1 MSATTVTGGQL
12 HLGTSDLLDHAKGIE
27 SLLRENAAAGEAAGQ
42 LAPDVVEALNDGRTL
57 GMWVPAALGGSEL
70 TPRQSLELLEQLAY
84 GDASTSWVVM
94 AAALSIGAAGAYL
107 PDAGVAQIFTG
118 EHIPVMAGQG
128 TRPGTARPVD
138 GGYEVSGSWSFA
150 SGIKHAEFIHTAA
163 IVEGTGEPRIFNP
176 RVEQATFTDNWD
188 VLGLRATGS
197 IDYDLDAVFVPEELS
212 HPVLIDVPVRGGSLY
227 RLGIINFAGM
237 CHAGWALGVGRRLLD
252 ELREL
257 VAARA
262 GRAGT
267 FTDSAAFHEGFA
279 EAEVRLRAARALAFE
294 TWADIEKS
302 LDVGQRCSVRQDT
315 LNRLALNNVTW
326 SVHAVAE
333 FVYAAAGT
341 TALRAGAIQRYFR
354 DLHAGTQHITSAPG
368 VKQACG
374 RELAG
379 LAEGKR
385 WVILDLADA
394 S

>member
-1 MSATTVTGGQL
+1 MSATVTGGRL
-12 HLGTSDLLDHAKGIE
+12 HVGTTDLLDHATRIE
-27 SLLRENAAAGEAAGQ
+27 PLLRERAAENEAAGR
-42 LAPDVVEALNDGRTL
+42 LVPEVVEALTEGRTL

-70 TPRQSLELLEQLAY
+70 TPRQSLEVLEQLAY

-94 AAALSIGAAGAYL
+94 AAALSVGVAGAYL
-107 PDAGVAQIFTG
+107 PDAGVAEIFAG
-118 EHIPVMAGQG
+118 EAIPVMAGQG
-128 TRPGTARPVD
+128 TRPGTAKPVT

-150 SGIKHAEFIHTAA
+150 SGIKHAAFIHTAA

-176 RVEQATFTDNWD
+176 RVDEATLTDNWD

-197 IDYDLDAVFVPEELS
+197 IDYELDAVFVPEERS
-212 HPVLIDVPVRGGSLY
+212 HPVLIDVPLRGGSLY
-227 RLGIINFAGM
+227 RLGIINFAGI
-237 CHAGWALGVGRRLLD
+237 CHSGWALGVGRRLLD

-257 VAARA
+257 VVAKA

-267 FTDSAAFHEGFA
+267 VTDSDAFHESFA
-279 EAEVRLRAARALAFE
+279 EAEVRLRAARALVFE
-294 TWADIEKS
+294 TWADIEET
-302 LDVGQRCSVRQDT
+302 LDAGEPCTVRQDT

-326 SVHAVAE
+326 SVHAVAQ

-354 DLHAGTQHITSAPG
+354 DLHAGTQHITSASA

-385 WVILDLADA
+385 WVFLDLADG